1 MVCAPALALAARAR
15 GELERMV
22 AVQSWGA
29 RRSQL
34 SLAPL
39 GHAGQVLQCLAGSS
53 LALSLCIGSWHLLAL
68 PHLGPGP
75 PGLLDKD
82 RLPFIP
88 KGSSLPASPSAVTPF
103 SLKGPSEPR
112 LP

>member
-1 MVCAPALALAARAR
+1 MVRAPALALAARAR

-39 GHAGQVLQCLAGSS
+39 GHAGQALQWLTGSS
-53 LALSLCIGSWHLLAL
+53 PALGLCTGSWYLLAL

-88 KGSSLPASPSAVTPF
+88 KGSSLPAE
-103 SLKGPSEPR
+103 SLSSHPILSQRPQ
-112 LP
+112 